1 MAKRVKV
8 AIDLRDL
15 KKAKTG
21 TFTYL
26 NEITKALEL
35 KKDVIDLVLIK
46 YPFDVYTGGN
56 YFLKA
61 IEHLLFFFWKQI
73 VLPAYCFFKKC
84 DVLFCTDYFSPVI
97 RLKTR
102 YFVVFHDCF
111 FFDHPSYYNPI
122 WRASFKILGVAG
134 AKKAEKII
142 TPSNYVKARLGKL
155 VPALHNKIKVVYEGH
170 ADFDQMLEQ
179 PLSKIENNL
188 IQSFLTNRKY
198 ILYVGTLDRRKNIDR
213 LIMAYE
219 KLPQEIKS
227 ELVLIVAGSSPA
239 YKGSDYTYQLRSMIK
254 SSGLEK
260 NIFLT
265 GRVAQHMLKKLYQ
278 EADFL
283 IQPSI
288 DEGFGLPIVEALHF
302 EIPFAAANNTAMP
315 EIGGDAGIYF
325 DPFDMQQIT
334 ETIIRLYHND
344 TLKKELIQNGKKL
357 KEQYNWNLAADH
369 LLDIF
374 MSNQRDEA

>member
-26 NEITKALEL
+26 NEITKAFEL
-35 KKDVIDLVLIK
+35 KKDAIDLVLIK
-46 YPFDVYTGGN
+46 YPFDVYTGSN
-56 YFLKA
+56 YILKA
-61 IEHLLFFFWKQI
+61 IEHILFFIWKQI
-73 VLPAYCFFKKC
+73 ILPAYCIFNKC
-84 DVLFCTDYFSPVI
+84 DVLFCTDYFSPI
-97 RLKTR
+97 LRLRTK

-134 AKKAEKII
+134 AKKAQSII
-142 TPSNYVKARLGKL
+142 VPSNYVKKRLRKL
-155 VPALHNKIKVVYEGH
+155 VPALINKIKVVYEGY
-170 ADFDQMLEQ
+170 ADFDLINEQ
-179 PLSKIENNL
+179 PLSTIENNL
-188 IQSFLTNRKY
+188 IREFLKNRKY

-219 KLPQEIKS
+219 KLPAHIKS
-227 ELVLIVAGSSPA
+227 ELALIIAGSSPA
-239 YKGSDYTYQLRSMIK
+239 YKGSDYTHQLRSMIK
-254 SSGLEK
+254 SSALEK
-260 NIFLT
+260 NILLT
-265 GRVAQHMLKKLYQ
+265 GSVAQFTLKKLYQ

-302 EIPFAAANNTAMP
+302 GLPFAAANNTAMP

-325 DPFDMQQIT
+325 DPFDVQKIT
-334 ETIIRLYHND
+334 ETIIQLYHND